1 MSKERPMSL
10 AVKSADECRW
20 DCLSLGEVMLRLD
33 PDWGRVRT
41 ARTFH
46 AREGGGEYNVARAL
60 RKVFGKRTAVVTAL
74 VDNEVG
80 HLVEDLI
87 MTGGVDMR
95 HVKWVPH
102 DGIGLN
108 ARVGLNFTE
117 KGFGIRPALGV
128 SDRAHTAVSQ
138 LAPGDIN
145 WRQIFEVEGV
155 RWMHT
160 GGIFAA
166 LSDTTAEV
174 ALEAMQAAKAS
185 GTIIS
190 YDLNYRASLWQPQG
204 GQPKAVEVNQR
215 LASYVDVMIGNEEDF
230 TAALGFGVEDLDHEI
245 SSIDTSSFKAM
256 IRAAVAEFP
265 NFEVVAT
272 TLRNAKTAG
281 VNDWGAILY
290 TEGEFHEAR
299 MRDDLEIYDRVGGGD
314 GYATGMIWSF
324 LEGKAPEEA
333 VEIGATHGALTMTTP
348 GDTSMVT
355 EAEVLRAVGAKSARV
370 VR

>member
-1 MSKERPMSL
+1 MSL
-10 AVKSADECRW
+10 SIKSAEECRW

-33 PDWGRVRT
+33 PSWGRVRT
-41 ARTFH
+41 ARTFE

-60 RKVFGKRTAVVTAL
+60 RKVFGQRTVVVTAL

-80 HLVEDLI
+80 HLVEDLM
-87 MTGGVDMR
+87 MTGGVDLR

-102 DGIGLN
+102 DGIGL
-108 ARVGLNFTE
+108 ASRVGLNFTE

-138 LAPGDIN
+138 LAPGDIDWN
-145 WRQIFEVEGV
+145 RIFRQEGV

-166 LSDTTAEV
+166 LSESTAEV

-190 YDLNYRASLWQPQG
+190 YDLNYRPSLWQPRG
-204 GQPKAVEVNQR
+204 GQETAIEVNRR
-215 LASYVDVMIGNEEDF
+215 LAPYVDVMIGNEEDF
-230 TAALGFGVEDLDHEI
+230 TAALGFEVPDLDHEI
-245 SSIDTSSFKAM
+245 SKIDTSSFEKM
-256 IRAAVAEFP
+256 IVDAVAAFP
-265 NFEVVAT
+265 NFSVVAT

-281 VNDWGAILY
+281 INDWGAVLY
-290 TEGEFHEAR
+290 AEGHFHEAR
-299 MRDDLEIYDRVGGGD
+299 MRHDMEIYDRVGGGD
-314 GYATGMIWSF
+314 GFATGMIWSF
-324 LEGKAPEEA
+324 LEGRTAAEA
-333 VEIGATHGALTMTTP
+333 VDIGATHGALAMTTP

-355 EAEVLRAVGAKSARV
+355 EAEVLRALNAKGARV